1 MSTDELEVWTA
12 CVGAVVVLLFV
23 LLFVLSVFLNDL
35 TRLWITFEELTNLGC
50 VGDDFSCESAPSW
63 VYSVDYCTAT
73 AMDSGDMWDVVSG
86 IFGAFMGT
94 TNTENYGLRPVI
106 TISKSDI

>member
-1 MSTDELEVWTA
+1 
-12 CVGAVVVLLFV
+12 
-23 LLFVLSVFLNDL
+23 
-35 TRLWITFEELTNLGC
+35 
-50 VGDDFSCESAPSW
+50 
-63 VYSVDYCTAT
+63 
-73 AMDSGDMWDVVSG
+73 MWDVVSG